1 MFIPA
6 TTPQS
11 PLNILKQA
19 MQLYFSNFNA
29 LLPVIVAL
37 MLVSYLPNLL
47 IPELNSNKIEV
58 LQQGMQFFFMYMPV
72 YLLVIVILH
81 AVIIGR
87 LQALSE
93 QAHDETINTAAH
105 HALRK
110 ALPLFVATLLYSF
123 FISVGFMLMVLPGI
137 FVAVTL
143 AFYIPCI
150 LFEKQTGIKSLTM
163 SHRLV
168 SGHWWHTAATL
179 LIALLFFL
187 SLSSLT
193 GQMLVSVL
201 TFIGMDVS
209 PLTAQFIYIICTS
222 FINPVFH
229 AVVLLQYRDLKIRH
243 GHDITNSLRSNTFV
257 A

>member
-19 MQLYFSNFNA
+19 MQLYFSNFNT
-29 LLPVIVAL
+29 LLPIIVVL
-37 MLVSYLPNLL
+37 MVVSYLPNLL

-58 LQQGMQFFFMYMPV
+58 LQQGMQSFFIYMPV
-72 YLLVIVILH
+72 YLLAIVILH
-81 AVIIGR
+81 AIIIGR
-87 LQALSE
+87 LQSLAE
-93 QAHDETINTAAH
+93 QAHHETTNTATNQ
-105 HALRK
+105 ALRK
-110 ALPLFVATLLYSF
+110 AFPLFIATLLYSF
-123 FISVGFMLMVLPGI
+123 FISVGLMLMILPGVFI
-137 FVAVTL
+137 AITL

-150 LFEKQTGIKSLTM
+150 LFENQTGIKSLTM

-187 SLSSLT
+187 SLSSLI
-193 GQMLVSVL
+193 GQLFVSILGVMV
-201 TFIGMDVS
+201 TEVS
-209 PLTAQFIYIICTS
+209 PLTSQLVYIICAS
-222 FINPVFH
+222 LINPVFH

-243 GHDITNSLRSNTFV
+243 GHDMTNDVHSNTFV